1 MKKVELTF
9 PELGMIAA
17 TRLICG
23 AGAGLLLSEKL
34 NPDER
39 KAVGWTLFLI
49 GALSTIP
56 LAANVFMKN
65 RRP

>member
-49 GALSTIP
+49 GALSTVP
-56 LAANVFMKN
+56 LAANVIMKN

>member
-39 KAVGWTLFLI
+39 KAVGWTLLLV
-49 GALSTIP
+49 GALSTVP
-56 LAANVFMKN
+56 LAANVFLNNKHT
-65 RRP
+65 